1 MPFNGSGTYSLPGGN
16 PVVTGTTIT
25 SSWANTTLA
34 DVATALSA
42 VLVRDGQAA
51 MTGTLNLGGNRLSN
65 LHPGSAASPSL
76 FWTGN
81 GINTGLYAPAD
92 DQIGISIDGVLKGL
106 WFSQGQRI
114 LGTTMHASAALQV
127 NGARSYFSGASAN
140 IALGVAYNETRATA
154 AQAIH
159 FGATDSATPSLN
171 ITNAGGTTLVTVDN
185 AGAMV
190 VTTTV
195 TANSDER
202 LKTDFKRLELTVEQ
216 LASLPVYEYTR
227 RDTGR
232 QELGFK
238 AQDVEAIL
246 PLAVHYSDDGIRSLD
261 YMRLGAIA
269 AVVVAKRLAH
279 AAS

>member
-1 MPFNGSGTYSLPGGN
+1 M
-16 PVVTGTTIT
+16 
-25 SSWANTTLA
+25 
-34 DVATALSA
+34 
-42 VLVRDGQAA
+42 
-51 MTGTLNLGGNRLSN
+51 GGNRLSN

-92 DQIGISIDGVLKGL
+92 DQIGISINGVLTGL
-106 WFSQGQRI
+106 WFSQGERI

-127 NGARSYFSGASAN
+127 KGARSYFSGASAN

-159 FGATDSATPSLN
+159 FGATDSATPTLN

-202 LKTDFKRLELTVEQ
+202 LKKDFKRLELTVEQ
-216 LASLPVYEYTR
+216 LASLHVYEYTR